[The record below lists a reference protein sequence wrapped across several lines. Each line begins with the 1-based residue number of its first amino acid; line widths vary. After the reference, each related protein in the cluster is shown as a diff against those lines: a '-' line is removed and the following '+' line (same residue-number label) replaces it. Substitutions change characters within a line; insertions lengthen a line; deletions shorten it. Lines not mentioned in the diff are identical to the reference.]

1 MDPLYR
7 KKLSDTVE
15 RLVSQ
20 YMDLS
25 DCHQKGFVDIST
37 PPKRGR
43 IGGGSGRLLSYS
55 RKPPP
60 PCNLYYE
67 VFGTGP
73 KKLFLIMGM
82 IGSTMFWRFQS
93 RYFSNHG
100 EYTVCVFDNRG
111 SGKSTIAPGP
121 YKISQMAKD
130 ACKLLDHLGWT
141 EEIHMV
147 GISLG
152 GMVAQEMCLLNDEQE
167 EPLEGNGA
175 CKPPRFASVALVD
188 TWHSAALA
196 LPTVQEIRFSFKGMA
211 AFGDDPKHLIKLVFS
226 PEWIRSPFRDA
237 SSKSDA
243 SDDISAANADII
255 PTNKDVMGTLFRAVQ
270 RELKMHRG
278 AMGTRNAADKRQPP
292 FQVPK
297 SMEEASLLS
306 PLNAVSVED
315 GANGSSNR
323 TDSIPKQRPTLHHS
337 RSVANASGMASPSTM
352 PSAPVAQAKTA
363 YSSEAS
369 GKRDAAGDLHQFIA
383 CMGHRLSPQRV
394 RTIRTLNPRTRFLV
408 IHGERDKVIRP
419 FCGRSLAKLLGCP
432 VIWIKAAGH
441 MPPIDAHC
449 TFNLVLRAFTR
460 NERWLRELPDR
471 TCLLPAT
478 WDEQIKMRQWI
489 ASNKNSDL
497 SLNIETSS
505 DDSMANVRLSKRPT
519 CATAT

>member
-1 MDPLYR
+1 MTFAAVATASTRNDDDASSSSPPPNISSTATMSTPASVVSSFSSNNPATNPIHAPEQINNDSSNSPTPHPPRRTRSQYSPQRLASSMVRTVRQAIPISFAKSTRKANKAESMPAGLSFGYSPTPDEARQSALSALRKDPTHLSRSTSNRSNVSSPLAAAPSHVSSSNSSLHSSDTSPPLLPQPTSKSQQLSAFSSPLGPPWSIFDLFSALSIRKERPPHGASPTISSNTPTPLSSPETTATLDPLYR

-37 PPKRGR
+37 PPKQGR
-43 IGGGSGRLLSYS
+43 MGGGSGGLLGYS
-55 RKPPP
+55 RKPQPPP

-152 GMVAQEMCLLNDEQE
+152 GMVAQEMCLLNDEQGGA
-167 EPLEGNGA
+167 LEGNGA
-175 CKPPRFASVALVD
+175 YRPPRFASVALVD

-211 AFGDDPKHLIKLVFS
+211 AFGDDPKHLIKLV
-226 PEWIRSPFRDA
+226 
-237 SSKSDA
+237 
-243 SDDISAANADII
+243 
-255 PTNKDVMGTLFRAVQ
+255 
-270 RELKMHRG
+270 
-278 AMGTRNAADKRQPP
+278 
-292 FQVPK
+292 
-297 SMEEASLLS
+297 
-306 PLNAVSVED
+306 
-315 GANGSSNR
+315 
-323 TDSIPKQRPTLHHS
+323 
-337 RSVANASGMASPSTM
+337 
-352 PSAPVAQAKTA
+352 
-363 YSSEAS
+363 
-369 GKRDAAGDLHQFIA
+369 
-383 CMGHRLSPQRV
+383 
-394 RTIRTLNPRTRFLV
+394 
-408 IHGERDKVIRP
+408 
-419 FCGRSLAKLLGCP
+419 
-432 VIWIKAAGH
+432 
-441 MPPIDAHC
+441 
-449 TFNLVLRAFTR
+449 
-460 NERWLRELPDR
+460 
-471 TCLLPAT
+471 
-478 WDEQIKMRQWI
+478 
-489 ASNKNSDL
+489 
-497 SLNIETSS
+497 
-505 DDSMANVRLSKRPT
+505 
-519 CATAT
+519 